1 MPPPREHC
9 GNKGLIDFCFVDA
22 VNQLYQHKNAFTLAE
37 VLITLGI
44 IGIVAALTMP
54 NLIANYQKNILR
66 NQLKK
71 SLSVY
76 NQALI
81 QTVEDM
87 GGDTGCFY
95 SQTEPR
101 YTEKS
106 TCAGFMKQFTKNLKV
121 VKTCKGNSLADGC
134 VPKYHSYPTVVG
146 CSGFSE
152 NAINNQNTTYVLADG
167 NIIISYSS
175 YDIHPLFAFDI
186 NGLKGPNKSGYDLF
200 AIQIDRATNS
210 QAYIFNP
217 AIQSCFGAEPGGLG
231 DLTDVM
237 GK

>member
-1 MPPPREHC
+1 M
-9 GNKGLIDFCFVDA
+9 
-22 VNQLYQHKNAFTLAE
+22 
-37 VLITLGI
+37 ITLGI
-44 IGIVAALTMP
+44 IGVVAALTMP
-54 NLIANYQKNILR
+54 NLIANYQKNVLR

-71 SLSVY
+71 ALSIY

-106 TCAGFMKQFTKNLKV
+106 TCEAFMEQFSKNLKV
-121 VKTCKGNSLADGC
+121 VKTCKGQALNNGC
-134 VPKYHSYPTVVG
+134 VPKYYSYPTVGG

-152 NAINNQNTTYVLADG
+152 SSINNRNTAYVLADG
-167 NIIISYSS
+167 NIIISYSAGI
-175 YDIHPLFAFDI
+175 DMHPLFAFDI
-186 NGLKGPNKSGYDLF
+186 NGMKGPNKSGYDLF
-200 AIQIDRATNS
+200 AIQVDRVTNS
-210 QAYIFNP
+210 QAIIFNP
-217 AIQSCFGAEPGGLG
+217 MLQSCFGAEPGGLG
-231 DLTDVM
+231 DITDVM